1 LAVAITVAALRP
13 GASPALVPA
22 LGAVLGLG
30 FLTKGPVALLLPGLA
45 ILLVLWSRLRGPLP
59 VRAGGLVLAAALF
72 AAIGLGWFMALALRL
87 GPGPLSYFF
96 LRENLER
103 FAGEA
108 YDIGRPTWYYL
119 PTYFVVGLP
128 WSLLLPAA

>member
-1 LAVAITVAALRP
+1 
-13 GASPALVPA
+13 
-22 LGAVLGLG
+22 
-30 FLTKGPVALLLPGLA
+30 PGLA
-45 ILLVLWSRLRGPLP
+45 ILLVIWPRRREPIP
-59 VRAGGLVLAAALF
+59 VRASSLLLAAVLF
-72 AAIGLGWFMALALRL
+72 AAIGLSWFVALALRL

-108 YDIGRPTWYYL
+108 YDIGRPPWYYL

-128 WSLLLPAA
+128 WSLLLPAALGRALRDETGEARSAVRLLTGWILLALVP